1 MGGGSFIDDLFDS
14 VFDPIKDAV
23 KEVSSWGVKAVR
35 EAFKGLSK
43 ITGTSLFDKIG
54 EGLYTLGMGI
64 IEFDFK
70 TMIYGAGMA
79 LGVIL
84 SPFTLGT
91 SLALTFALLMYQA
104 YTRGDMLAK
113 AEEMMRYQIT
123 TYYSYNAFN
132 IIEKGEWLA
141 GGVCRSEVL
150 AGGDMFNPTGIIDAN
165 GMAYGYN
172 GVSDTTLLN
181 SINNAYENLAGGSTY
196 NAHLAGSHN
205 WRPNKIVNKYFNSTS
220 STLL

>member
-14 VFDPIKDAV
+14 VFDPIKDAFEGIV
-23 KEVSSWGVKAVR
+23 DV
-35 EAFKGLSK
+35 AFKGVREIFKGMSK

-54 EGLYTLGMGI
+54 EGFY
-64 IEFDFK
+64 
-70 TMIYGAGMA
+70 A
-79 LGVIL
+79 LGSSIAKLELGGIL
-84 SPFTLGT
+84 QGLGIVAGFVLAPFGGFGIALNILTLSYNMY
-91 SLALTFALLMYQA
+91 SLGSQLKALE
-104 YTRGDMLAK
+104 DMLK
-113 AEEMMRYQIT
+113 YQIT
-123 TYYSYNAFN
+123 LNFSYGALSMA
-132 IIEKGEWLA
+132 EKGEWLA

>member
-54 EGLYTLGMGI
+54 EGLY
-64 IEFDFK
+64 
-70 TMIYGAGMA
+70 A
-79 LGVIL
+79 LGSSIAKLELGGIL
-84 SPFTLGT
+84 QGLGIVAGFVLAPFGGFGIALNILTLSYNMY
-91 SLALTFALLMYQA
+91 SLGSQLKALE
-104 YTRGDMLAK
+104 DMLK
-113 AEEMMRYQIT
+113 YQIT
-123 TYYSYNAFN
+123 LNFSYGALSMA
-132 IIEKGEWLA
+132 EKGEWLA